1 MARTIASKRV
11 SRTPEE
17 HVAHADAALAAAGHQ
32 VTDPTTRAL
41 AARVAR
47 GEISGDEAV
56 ELFRRHVQG

>member
-11 SRTPEE
+11 GRTPEE

-32 VTDPTTRAL
+32 VTDPTTRAI

-47 GEISGDEAV
+47 GEITGDEAV
-56 ELFRRHVQG
+56 AQIRRHVQG